1 MPEPTQPSPAQ
12 LSFFVLI
19 TRTRYGKNVVVWGE
33 DGLRSPS
40 PYFPSRNI
48 PYYYKESDCS
58 INDSNLK
65 VD

>member
-1 MPEPTQPSPAQ
+1 VRVCEPAQPSPAQ

-19 TRTRYGKNVVVWGE
+19 TRTRYGKNVVVVGE

-48 PYYYKESDCS
+48 FIY
-58 INDSNLK
+58 I
-65 VD
+65 